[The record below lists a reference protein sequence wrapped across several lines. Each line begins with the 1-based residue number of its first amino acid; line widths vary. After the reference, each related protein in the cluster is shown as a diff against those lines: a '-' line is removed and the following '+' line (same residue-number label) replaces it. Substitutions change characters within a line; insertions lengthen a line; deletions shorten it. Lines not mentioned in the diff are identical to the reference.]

1 MHFIN
6 HFSGCQ
12 LCTQQNKNED
22 YKACEREFIKSY
34 EYANS
39 VMMKMLARRTPR
51 SLTLHAQIAG
61 LPFCQVLYGLAILA
75 QYDVSRQLK
84 VHASLLLLRQQDVG
98 TSLHQ
103 NEHITMSHSS
113 VLPDMHPH
121 MASVSS
127 SCTSSALLWHVWGVQ
142 SNICCLDGACTESHL
157 SFLKLGLCLCPAS
170 VPLPLLQCLCLEET
184 IVVPCMSL
192 CAGATS

>member
-1 MHFIN
+1 MFSSRCLACPLLSGQTNLVVIAAGKIHAGCHDQSLNAPGVLQVHFIN

-61 LPFCQVLYGLAILA
+61 LPFCQVLH
-75 QYDVSRQLK
+75 DR
-84 VHASLLLLRQQDVG
+84 ASPALHDGARAAAGADQIWLLRQQDIG

-103 NEHITMSHSS
+103 DSKHTRFLGTHSRPIAFNS
-113 VLPDMHPH
+113 VYAMWAFNTAFFQH
-121 MASVSS
+121 
-127 SCTSSALLWHVWGVQ
+127 
-142 SNICCLDGACTESHL
+142 
-157 SFLKLGLCLCPAS
+157 
-170 VPLPLLQCLCLEET
+170 
-184 IVVPCMSL
+184 
-192 CAGATS
+192 

>member
-1 MHFIN
+1 MRLVMTLQLTLPGSPCRLSWPESDNARGLQVHFIN

-61 LPFCQVLYGLAILA
+61 LPFCQVRLAISVL
-75 QYDVSRQLK
+75 YDLSRQK

-98 TSLHQ
+98 TLLHQ
-103 NEHITMSHSS
+103 DSEHITMST
-113 VLPDMHPH
+113 
-121 MASVSS
+121 AQ
-127 SCTSSALLWHVWGVQ
+127 SCQTCTRIWH
-142 SNICCLDGACTESHL
+142 
-157 SFLKLGLCLCPAS
+157 LCLQN
-170 VPLPLLQCLCLEET
+170 VPLQ
-184 IVVPCMSL
+184 
-192 CAGATS
+192 